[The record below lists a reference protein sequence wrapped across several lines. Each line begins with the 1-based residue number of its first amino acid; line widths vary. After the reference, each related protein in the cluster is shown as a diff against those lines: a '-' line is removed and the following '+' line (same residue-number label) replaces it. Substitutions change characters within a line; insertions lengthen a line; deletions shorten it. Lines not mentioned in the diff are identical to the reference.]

1 MAFSNLA
8 KRLLFAAWAVPL
20 GWWVVNS
27 TISVLPEPFPYIYPG
42 QVLIV
47 ILIFMAC
54 FEYVRML
61 KIFYEKNAFWVSYIW
76 LGLQVFFYID
86 NTNLPSS
93 LSFYL
98 LLILVALEAFIWGKH
113 NQQKRWVRASLLFSG
128 TVFLYIAMISMLN
141 FYREPFQLLFK
152 KYPTPM
158 LSELGIVIVMTAVFL
173 CDTGA
178 YFVGSIWGK
187 THFSSI
193 SPKKTIEGSIG
204 GFVSAVLVTAI
215 GWYFLCDPA
224 YPKWLGIIL
233 GVLIGIF
240 AQVGDLLVSLIK
252 RYFRVKDASDIIP
265 GHGGILDRFDS
276 VFFTAP
282 VISLFAWIVNRLFG

>member
-98 LLILVALEAFIWGKH
+98 LLILVALEAFILGKA
-113 NQQKRWVRASLLFSG
+113 QSTE
-128 TVFLYIAMISMLN
+128 TV
-141 FYREPFQLLFK
+141 
-152 KYPTPM
+152 
-158 LSELGIVIVMTAVFL
+158 G
-173 CDTGA
+173 
-178 YFVGSIWGK
+178 
-187 THFSSI
+187 
-193 SPKKTIEGSIG
+193 
-204 GFVSAVLVTAI
+204 
-215 GWYFLCDPA
+215 
-224 YPKWLGIIL
+224 
-233 GVLIGIF
+233 
-240 AQVGDLLVSLIK
+240 
-252 RYFRVKDASDIIP
+252 
-265 GHGGILDRFDS
+265 
-276 VFFTAP
+276 
-282 VISLFAWIVNRLFG
+282 